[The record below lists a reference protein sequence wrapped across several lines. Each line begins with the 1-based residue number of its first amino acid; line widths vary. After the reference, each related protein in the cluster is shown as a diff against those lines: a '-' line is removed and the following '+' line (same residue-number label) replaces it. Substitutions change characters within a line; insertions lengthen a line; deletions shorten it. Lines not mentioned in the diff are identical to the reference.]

1 MSSEGNKQG
10 GRQVVYT
17 GVNKSGNEYKAYS
30 DGGYTYKNYKDGK
43 ICCVRLWIWIYTS
56 ISSCS

>member
-1 MSSEGNKQG
+1 MSSDGNKQG

-43 ICCVRLWIWIYTS
+43 YD
-56 ISSCS
+56 

>member
-43 ICCVRLWIWIYTS
+43 FTNVCMWCCIYDP